1 MPPPLTTSPATLG
14 LAIYGANGHQIHRR
28 LANHPRARLVA
39 FAEFP
44 EAALPESLRGDR
56 AIRRAASLDEIL
68 RDDRVE
74 MVSLCSPRRGDQAR
88 DAIRCLDA
96 GRHVYAEKPCA
107 RSLRDLEEIL
117 QAAEKAKRKFH
128 EMAESAFIQPW
139 REMRRLIRDGTI
151 GEVIQVVVQ
160 KSYPYRDTRPGDE
173 AVDGGLTLQAG
184 IHALRFVEHVAGVRV
199 AKAECIE
206 TRLGSKRR
214 DDLRIASSLLLH
226 LANGGVGTITL
237 NYLNPPKFPTWG
249 NETLRVFGE
258 KGFLEAVDGGARTR
272 LVLKDR
278 DISPIPLTEP
288 DTDYLDF
295 VVEEILDGKPMPLR
309 LDEEL
314 HPLRVLLR
322 AKAATRLAE

>member
-1 MPPPLTTSPATLG
+1 MTSRPPLGIAL
-14 LAIYGANGHQIHRR
+14 YGANGHQIHRR
-28 LANHPRARLVA
+28 LANHPHARLVA

-44 EAALPESLRGDR
+44 ESALPENLRDDR
-56 AIRRAASLDEIL
+56 AICRASSLDEIL

-74 MVSLCSPRRGDQAR
+74 LVSLCSPRRGDQAR
-88 DAIRCLDA
+88 DAIRCLAA

-107 RSLRDLEEIL
+107 LSLRDLEEVL
-117 QAAEKAKRKFH
+117 RTAEDAQRKFH
-128 EMAESAFIQPW
+128 EMAGSAFAQPW
-139 REMRRLIRDGTI
+139 RAMRRLVREGVI

-199 AKAECIE
+199 AKAECVE
-206 TRLGSKRR
+206 TRLGSGRR
-214 DDLRIASSLLLH
+214 DELRIASSLLLQ

-258 KGFLEAVDGGARTR
+258 KGFLEAVDGGVRTR

-278 DISPIPLTEP
+278 DLSPIPLAEP
-288 DTDYLDF
+288 DADYFDF
-295 VVEEILDGKPMPLR
+295 VIAEILDRQPMPLS
-309 LDEEL
+309 LEEEL

-322 AKAATRLAE
+322 AKSAARLTR